1 MLIDKKF
8 RRKQKARKFRNTK
21 EVAGEIVL
29 SLAVAVVCVS
39 SLGAFLVLW
48 GIAFGS

>member
-1 MLIDKKF
+1 MNIKELKEQQ
-8 RRKQKARKFRNTK
+8 RVRKFRKVK
-21 EVAGEIVL
+21 EVVGEIVL
-29 SLAVAVVCVS
+29 SLAVAIVCVS

>member
-1 MLIDKKF
+1 MNIKELKEQQ
-8 RRKQKARKFRNTK
+8 RVRKFRNTK

-48 GIAFGS
+48 GVVFN

>member
-1 MLIDKKF
+1 MTIKELKNQQ
-8 RRKQKARKFRNTK
+8 RARKFRKTK

-29 SLAVAVVCVS
+29 SLAVAIVCVS

>member
-1 MLIDKKF
+1 MLIKEF
-8 RRKQKARKFRNTK
+8 ERKQRIRKFSKTK

-48 GIAFGS
+48 GVVFN

>member
-1 MLIDKKF
+1 MTIQELKEQQ
-8 RRKQKARKFRNTK
+8 RVRKFRKVK
-21 EVAGEIVL
+21 EVVGEIVL
-29 SLAVAVVCVS
+29 SLAVAIVCVS

>member
-8 RRKQKARKFRNTK
+8 HRKQRTRKFRKTK
-21 EVAGEIVL
+21 EVVGEITL
-29 SLAVAVVCVS
+29 SLAVAIVCVS
-39 SLGAFLVLW
+39 SLGAFLVFW

>member
-1 MLIDKKF
+1 MNIKELKEQQ
-8 RRKQKARKFRNTK
+8 RVRKFRKVK

-29 SLAVAVVCVS
+29 SLAVAIVCVS

-48 GIAFGS
+48 GIVFN

>member
-1 MLIDKKF
+1 MNIKELKEQQ
-8 RRKQKARKFRNTK
+8 RVRKFRNTK

-29 SLAVAVVCVS
+29 SLAVAIVCVS